1 MGFRWNS
8 PLAQVLA
15 VGFICFCCPGMY
27 NALNSLGAGGVV
39 DSKIG
44 QNANVALNA
53 CFALFGLLA
62 GAVHNKLGPKWTI
75 FIGCSFYT
83 LYIGSFLAYKYHKT
97 SWFSI
102 IAGAL
107 NGVGAAMLW
116 TGQGAIMMAYPTEQE
131 KGRYIGYF
139 WAVFNAGSVCGSVIG
154 FVINYKTVKKGNLD
168 DAFYI
173 ALMSLMALGT
183 FVGLTLS
190 PPSKIVRNNGERI
203 RIQPFPTWTGEVIAT
218 LKLFFDWRMV
228 VLIPMFLSSNW
239 FYAYQFTTFQ
249 SWFSVRT
256 QSLNNILYWGAQI
269 AGSYGFGRLLDYQ
282 GVSRRTRGIWGLITV
297 SVFFAVVWTGGIFF
311 QKTYTIDTP
320 TTELNHDFKE
330 SGVYIGPLI
339 LYIFY
344 GLGDAA
350 WQTYCYWLM
359 GALSNDVTVL
369 SRYAGFYKCIQSSG
383 GAISNRVNAL
393 KVPFMTEL
401 IICFA
406 LLAVSVPGAFFL
418 ANRLEDVSEEAVHD
432 EHFEAKLDEK
442 QEVQA

>member
-8 PLAQVLA
+8 PLVQVIA
-15 VGFICFCCPGMY
+15 VGVICFCCPGMY

-44 QNANVALNA
+44 QNANVALNT
-53 CFALFGLLA
+53 CFALFGLLS
-62 GAVHNKLGPKWTI
+62 GAVHNKLGPKLTI
-75 FIGCSFYT
+75 FIGCSFYVM
-83 LYIGSFLAYKYHKT
+83 YIGSFLAYKNHKT

-102 IAGAL
+102 TAGAL

-116 TGQGAIMMAYPTEQE
+116 TAQGAIMMAYPSEQE

-139 WAVFNAGSVCGSVIG
+139 WAVFNAGGVVGSAIG
-154 FVINYKTVKKGNLD
+154 LAINYNAVQKDGLQNSL
-168 DAFYI
+168 YI
-173 ALMSLMALGT
+173 ALMSIMAFGT

-190 PPSKIVRNNGERI
+190 SPSKVVRNNGDKI
-203 RIQPFPTWTGEVIAT
+203 VIQPFPSWTGEVIAT
-218 LKLFFDWRMV
+218 LKLFLDWRMV

-239 FYAYQFTTFQ
+239 FYAYQFATVQ
-249 SWFSVRT
+249 HWFSVRT
-256 QSLNNILYWGAQI
+256 QSLNNIFYWGSQI
-269 AGSYGFGRLLDYQ
+269 LGSYAFGRLLDYQ
-282 GVSRRTRGIWGLITV
+282 GVNRRTRGLWGLGGV
-297 SVFFAVVWTGGIFF
+297 SVFFAIVWIGGIFF
-311 QKTYTIDTP
+311 QKTYTIDDP
-320 TTELNHDFKE
+320 AGDHDFTE
-330 SGVYIGPLI
+330 GGIYIGPLF

-383 GAISNRVNAL
+383 GAISWRVNAL

-406 LLAVSVPGAFFL
+406 LLAASVPGAFVL
-418 ANRLEDVSEEAVHD
+418 ANRLEDFSEDAVHD
-432 EHFEAKLDEK
+432 EKHESNLGEK
-442 QEVQA
+442 HEIQA